1 MIKYDSA
8 CQSKHSSTVAHAQ
21 VGNGKDM
28 MDNAGL
34 IMVLICI
41 VFVRQLH

>member
-1 MIKYDSA
+1 MTLPVNQNTA
-8 CQSKHSSTVAHAQ
+8 AHAQ
-21 VGNGKDM
+21 VENGKDV

-41 VFVRQLH
+41 VFVKKL